1 MIAQVTE
8 NDIDR
13 AVSDFE
19 DSIRVA
25 ESNGERTWLCPCCCK
40 MQCLYGQLCLFCR
53 GDEEDHRDELAT
65 QSQLRH
71 GG

>member
-1 MIAQVTE
+1 MIAQVAE

-13 AVSDFE
+13 AVSAFE
-19 DSIRVA
+19 ETIRDA
-25 ESNGERTWLCPCCCK
+25 ERNGERTWLCPACSK
-40 MQCLYGQLCLFCR
+40 VQCLFGQPCLFCR
-53 GDEEDHRDELAT
+53 GEEDDYRDKRET